1 MWIARELMRLMVGRD
16 IHAIFP
22 KREVPIG
29 EVALEVRKLGCRA
42 AGIRDITFEVRRGE
56 ILGIAG
62 LVGSGRTELAETL
75 FGLTPADEGEIRA
88 AGGRGTRSGRRR
100 KRSA

>member
-1 MWIARELMRLMVGRD
+1 MVGRD

-22 KREVPIG
+22 KRDVPMG

-42 AGIRDITFEVRRGE
+42 AGIRGISFAVRRGE

-62 LVGSGRTELAETL
+62 LVGSGRTRTGGDV
-75 FGLTPADEGEIRA
+75 FGLTPADEGEILLRGEA
-88 AGGRGTRSGRRR
+88 ARIDSPARPSQ
-100 KRSA
+100 